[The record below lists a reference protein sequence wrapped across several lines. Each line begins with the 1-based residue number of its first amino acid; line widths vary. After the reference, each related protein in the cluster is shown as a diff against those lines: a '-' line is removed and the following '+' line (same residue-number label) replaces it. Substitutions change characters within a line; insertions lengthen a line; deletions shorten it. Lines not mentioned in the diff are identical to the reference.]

1 MSPRRAIALALA
13 ALSLAG
19 GAHAEET
26 TVSHGISAFGELK
39 YPADF
44 PHFDYVNPRAPQ
56 GGTMSFRGQLASRTF
71 DSLNYFIL
79 RGEPAQGL
87 ELLYDTLMVRAF
99 DESMARSPRRSSIRP
114 TDPG

>member
-19 GAHAEET
+19 GAQAEET

-44 PHFDYVNPRAPQ
+44 PHFDYVNPQAPQ
-56 GGTMSFRGQLASRTF
+56 GGTMSYYT
-71 DSLNYFIL
+71 
-79 RGEPAQGL
+79 
-87 ELLYDTLMVRAF
+87 
-99 DESMARSPRRSSIRP
+99 
-114 TDPG
+114 TDRLSDKDMRDIIAYCGK